1 MFQLFKQVFISFL
14 SFRVSLATKFLNNK
28 LCLARPNLIDLN
40 PGEPW
45 YYSLVVDLDGFN
57 ESCNTFNYLGLL
69 CVANK
74 TENVYLNVFGH
85 DKKNK

>member
-1 MFQLFKQVFISFL
+1 M
-14 SFRVSLATKFLNNK
+14 
-28 LCLARPNLIDLN
+28 
-40 PGEPW
+40 
-45 YYSLVVDLDGFN
+45 VDLDRFN

-74 TENVYLNVFGH
+74 TEDVYLNVFGH